1 MHKILIIGGTSE
13 SYRLAEDLS
22 GTFTPILS
30 LQGNTARPRI
40 GNYSSRVG
48 GFGGIEGLKDY
59 LLGESINA
67 IVDASHPY
75 SRQISKNVSI
85 AARDL
90 NVMLYQ
96 VHRPT
101 WKKNPSDFWIEVS
114 SFEEAGLIANNLP
127 KNSRIFL
134 TIGKKNLEI
143 FLGCEKWMMIR
154 TIDRYRRF
162 ISEGKKYITGRGPFS
177 VSSELLNMKNNNI
190 THLITRNSGSV

>member
-1 MHKILIIGGTSE
+1 
-13 SYRLAEDLS
+13 
-22 GTFTPILS
+22 
-30 LQGNTARPRI
+30 
-40 GNYSSRVG
+40 
-48 GFGGIEGLKDY
+48 
-59 LLGESINA
+59 
-67 IVDASHPY
+67 
-75 SRQISKNVSI
+75 
-85 AARDL
+85 
-90 NVMLYQ
+90 MLYQ

-190 THLITRNSGSV
+190 THLITRNSGSVETYAKIHACRILNIPVIMVSRDYNDILGKKQSLQNIRVELLTHFGLNK